1 MKQLKITLSAMND
14 FSVNAGSVFHGALM
28 QRISPEASMKLHEC
42 SLRPY
47 SQYLSTQDDKTIW
60 TVSAISDYGEAEVI
74 NPLENLS
81 GEIYLEYKDISLK
94 ILNKEE
100 NSLSYEKL
108 FCDCMK
114 NSDRK
119 ISVKIMTPI
128 SFKSNDSYINIPDLR
143 LIYNSLLRRF
153 NEFSEQSFIPMETID
168 QLVDASDLA
177 YRLRSTFYHLEGVR
191 IKAFTGSFTVY
202 LYGTPQIIQ
211 LANMLFR
218 FAEYS
223 GIGIKTTLGMGAV
236 KLEKGEISG

>member
-1 MKQLKITLSAMND
+1 
-14 FSVNAGSVFHGALM
+14 
-28 QRISPEASMKLHEC
+28 
-42 SLRPY
+42 
-47 SQYLSTQDDKTIW
+47 
-60 TVSAISDYGEAEVI
+60 
-74 NPLENLS
+74 
-81 GEIYLEYKDISLK
+81 
-94 ILNKEE
+94 
-100 NSLSYEKL
+100 
-108 FCDCMK
+108 MK

-128 SFKSNDSYINIPDLR
+128 SFKSNGSYINIPDLR